1 MIKIKELK
9 FSLIMATYGR
19 EKEVEEFFSK
29 LKINDYPKEKIEVIV
44 VDQNDK
50 INLKPIIKKYKD
62 DFKIIYIKSEVKGL
76 ARNRNIG
83 LTKATGDIIAFPD
96 DDCEYI
102 NDTLVKVNNY
112 LNTSDSN
119 IVMGR
124 IIERDG
130 SDSLRTWRKENFQVN
145 KNNFYTSCSS
155 ITMFIKKENSA
166 LLFNEDLGAGTKF
179 GSCEDSDIL
188 YKNLKAN
195 NKVLYKNDIKIYHP
209 HYDSNVNMSR
219 EKIYNYG
226 LGFGAFVKSNLD
238 INTVMLFVKAQGYHM
253 AKTLFYLLT
262 FKLDKCKNSYTSFI
276 SRINGL
282 ISY

>member
-1 MIKIKELK
+1 
-9 FSLIMATYGR
+9 MATYGR
-19 EKEVEEFFSK
+19 EKEVGEFFSK

-50 INLKPIIKKYKD
+50 INLKPIIKKYD
-62 DFKIIYIKSEVKGL
+62 GDFKIIYIKSNVKGL

-102 NDTLVKVNNY
+102 SDTLVKVNEY
-112 LNTSDSN
+112 LNLSDSN

-130 SDSLRTWRKENFQVN
+130 TDSLRVWKKENFQVN

-155 ITMFIKKENSA
+155 VTMFLKKEKSS
-166 LLFNEDLGAGTKF
+166 LLFNEDLGAGAKF

-219 EKIYNYG
+219 EKIYSYG

-238 INTVMLFVKAQGYHM
+238 LNTGILFVKAQGYHV

-262 FKLDKCKNSYTSFI
+262 FRFDKCKNSYTSFI

>member
-1 MIKIKELK
+1 MVKIKKLK

-19 EKEVEEFFSK
+19 EKEVGEFLSK
-29 LKINDYPKEKIEVIV
+29 LKINDYPKEKIEVII

-50 INLKPIIKKYKD
+50 INLKPIIKKYEN
-62 DFKIIYIKSEVKGL
+62 DFKITYIKSNVKGL

-83 LTKATGDIIAFPD
+83 LSKATGDIIAFPD

-102 NDTLVKVNNY
+102 SDTLIKVNNY

-130 SDSLRTWRKENFQVN
+130 SDSLRIWKKENFEVN
-145 KNNFYTSCSS
+145 KSNFYTSCSS
-155 ITMFIKKENSA
+155 VTMFFKKENTS
-166 LLFNEDLGAGTKF
+166 LLFNENLGAGAKF

-188 YKNLKAN
+188 YRNLKAN
-195 NKVLYKNDIKIYHP
+195 NKVLYKSDIKIYHP
-209 HYDSNVNMSR
+209 HYDSNENMSR
-219 EKIYNYG
+219 EKIYSYG

-238 INTVMLFVKAQGYHM
+238 INTIMLFVKAQGYHM
-253 AKTLFYLLT
+253 IKTLYYLLT
-262 FKLDKCKNSYTSFI
+262 FKFDKCKNSYISFI
-276 SRINGL
+276 SRVNGL

>member
-1 MIKIKELK
+1 
-9 FSLIMATYGR
+9 MATYGR

-44 VDQNDK
+44 VDQNDV
-50 INLKPIIKKYKD
+50 IDLEPIIQKHKNY
-62 DFKIIYIKSEVKGL
+62 FEIIYIKSDVKGL
-76 ARNRNIG
+76 AKNRNIG
-83 LTKATGDIIAFPD
+83 LAKATGDIIAFPD

-112 LNTSDSN
+112 LSTLDCS
-119 IVMGR
+119 ILMGR

-130 SDSLRTWRKENFQVN
+130 KDSLRTWKKKNFKIN
-145 KNNFYTSCSS
+145 KGNFYTSCSS
-155 ITMFIKKENSA
+155 VTMFFKKESCH
-166 LLFNEDLGAGTKF
+166 LLFNERLGAGTKF

-188 YKNLKAN
+188 YKNLKN
-195 NKVLYKNDIKIYHP
+195 NKIVLYKEDVKIYHP
-209 HYDSNVNMSR
+209 HYDSNKNMSR

-238 INTVMLFVKAQGYHM
+238 LNIIILFIKAQGYHI

-262 FKLDKCKNSYTSFI
+262 LKFDKCKNSYTSFI

-282 ISY
+282 INY